1 MIKKYWYICHNLY
14 IHLALHTGEKPYFT
28 TICHKCG
35 IALAM
40 PNASINLMIR
50 LGYLH
55 ILFYGYFHR
64 YNQYSKFKAP
74 ISHRKIH
81 TDEKGEKPYF
91 TTICHECGKALAMLN
106 ASINLMI
113 IPANKNVRPGYVHIL
128 CYGYFHQYNQC
139 SKFKAP
145 ISHGKIHTDEKQYQC
160 INNDTTS
167 PFSCTKCDWGIMEC
181 DLLRI

>member
-1 MIKKYWYICHNLY
+1 MVYMIKYCIPCLIALQLCSHICCHILFSIISLYMIKKYWYVCHNSRAKRNLY
-14 IHLALHTGEKPYFT
+14 IHLTLHTDEKPKHT
-28 TICHKCG
+28 PPCHKCG

-64 YNQYSKFKAP
+64 
-74 ISHRKIH
+74 
-81 TDEKGEKPYF
+81 
-91 TTICHECGKALAMLN
+91 
-106 ASINLMI
+106 
-113 IPANKNVRPGYVHIL
+113 
-128 CYGYFHQYNQC
+128 YNQC